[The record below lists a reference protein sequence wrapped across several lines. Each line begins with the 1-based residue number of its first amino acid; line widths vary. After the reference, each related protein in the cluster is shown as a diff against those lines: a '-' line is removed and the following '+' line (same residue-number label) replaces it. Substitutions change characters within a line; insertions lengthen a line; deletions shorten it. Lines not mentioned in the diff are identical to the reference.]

1 MTSGGT
7 CYHCGEHVTC
17 LPEAVRE
24 FMSVSTIRE
33 GDYDHAN
40 RRWVCNVCRAANAIE
55 QAANAIE
62 EAVGN
67 RSRRP
72 RDRDKGPVCEVRAP
86 ASITLAMFPS
96 HDDPS
101 LSHAHRELLRL
112 GVRPRRLTAGNACSE
127 PRDLRASQPWRRR

>member
-17 LPEAVRE
+17 LPAAVRE
-24 FMSVSTIRE
+24 FMSVSTIHE

-40 RRWVCNVCRAANAIE
+40 RRWFCYACHPDKAVE
-55 QAANAIE
+55 Q
-62 EAVGN
+62 AVGN
-67 RSRRP
+67 QPRRQ
-72 RDRDKGPVCEVRAP
+72 RDWAKLPACEVRAP

-127 PRDLRASQPWRRR
+127 PRDLHASQPWRRRR